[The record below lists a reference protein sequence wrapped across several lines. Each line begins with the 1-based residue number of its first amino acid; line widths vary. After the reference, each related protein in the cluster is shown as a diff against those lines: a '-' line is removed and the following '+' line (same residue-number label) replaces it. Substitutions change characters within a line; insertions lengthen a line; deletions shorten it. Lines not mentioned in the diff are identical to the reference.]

1 MVEPVKNVFDW
12 WQDEGGLQA
21 EHPHSATALDLL
33 GFEGPPAKSDL
44 AFDHVLMHDGLLHT
58 VHNASKYLG
67 SAIPGYAENIHKLKK
82 VVKLLRSRQHRD
94 RLLERCFSGP
104 VACHYR
110 DLIQSFSAGEVHEN
124 RWGTVAFALPE
135 VLRLERPLRYAWSK
149 DVFLAGEE
157 ELNTAV
163 NARPGDE
170 EHSAGSLA
178 AVCDE
183 ALTDDKWF
191 SPQLLV
197 WVSGSE
203 QTVQP
208 SNLLVQ
214 SKFLKLSSSLESLET
229 DPEIPH

>member
-1 MVEPVKNVFDW
+1 MVEPVQNAFDW
-12 WQDEGGLQA
+12 WQDEGCLQE
-21 EHPHSATALDLL
+21 EHPQGKAALDLL
-33 GFEGPPAKSDL
+33 DYEGPLARSPL

-82 VVKLLRSRQHRD
+82 VVKLLRSPQHRD

-104 VACHYR
+104 VSRHYR

-135 VLRLERPLRYAWSK
+135 VLGLERPLRYAWNK
-149 DVFLAGEE
+149 NIFLTGEDEAIAG
-157 ELNTAV
+157 V
-163 NARPGDE
+163 DARPGDE

-191 SPQLLV
+191 CTQLLV
-197 WVSGSE
+197 VFLDGVGVFGVDNPTSVS
-203 QTVQP
+203 
-208 SNLLVQ
+208 LV
-214 SKFLKLSSSLESLET
+214 
-229 DPEIPH
+229 